1 MFFNSNPRVFVEQY
15 EEEGEEADDEV
26 RIFWPQLKWNKYV
39 QKQYGNKGFSLVT
52 VDCWRSSSVL
62 CVQEGEEE
70 ADEENDPDYDP
81 KVRSLNSTDT
91 RTHTRTHTPP
101 SLKISDVPRKT
112 LLSCSELSW
121 LRMLC
126 AKSKASP
133 N

>member
-1 MFFNSNPRVFVEQY
+1 M
-15 EEEGEEADDEV
+15 
-26 RIFWPQLKWNKYV
+26 
-39 QKQYGNKGFSLVT
+39 
-52 VDCWRSSSVL
+52 L

-91 RTHTRTHTPP
+91 HPHTHTPP
-101 SLKISDVPRKT
+101 SLKISDVLRKT

-126 AKSKASP
+126 AKSEASP